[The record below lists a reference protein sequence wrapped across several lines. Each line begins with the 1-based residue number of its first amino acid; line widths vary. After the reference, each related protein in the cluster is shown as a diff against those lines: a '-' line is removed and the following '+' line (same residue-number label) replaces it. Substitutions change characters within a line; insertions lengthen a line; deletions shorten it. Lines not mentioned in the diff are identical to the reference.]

1 MTVDIR
7 GKTVIITGGSK
18 GLGRVFVD
26 RLIGI
31 GANVAC
37 LARPSPDLDALK
49 TLGADNLLALACDV
63 SDADAVDK
71 AVSDTVARFGKL
83 DAVVNNAALF
93 QPFLI
98 EGCSPE
104 QVRRHFEINV
114 YGPIWTTRSAIPH
127 LKKSKGQIIS
137 ISSES
142 VKNPFPFLSVYA
154 SSKAALE
161 TFSTAMR
168 EELREAGI
176 RITTLRSGAIA
187 GSTAS
192 SGWDPEM
199 GKAFFETIV
208 KTGHA
213 AMAGVPASQES
224 MTDALCAVLSLAA
237 DVNVDLF
244 EVRGAA
250 AGMVNEHS
258 NAKFK

>member
-1 MTVDIR
+1 MTVEIK
-7 GKTVIITGGSK
+7 GKTIIVTGGSK

-26 RLIGI
+26 TLVER

-37 LARPSPDLDALK
+37 LARQSEQLVELQDRKL
-49 TLGADNLLALACDV
+49 DNLMAIACDISRPDEV
-63 SDADAVDK
+63 DAAVHTC
-71 AVSDTVARFGKL
+71 AERFGTL

-104 QVRRHFEINV
+104 QVRRHFDINV
-114 YGPIWTTRSAIPH
+114 LGPIWTTRAAIPH

-142 VKNPFPFLSVYA
+142 VRNPFPFLSVYA

-192 SGWDPEM
+192 SNWDPEM
-199 GKAFFETIV
+199 GKAFFDTIV

-224 MTDALCAVLSLAA
+224 MTDALCAVLSLAP
-237 DVNVDLF
+237 DVNVDLI

-250 AGMVNEHS
+250 AGMVNEHTGS
-258 NAKFK
+258 NF